1 MKLKE
6 AIQFVKR
13 KTKLENDRRYYQ
25 RYYQNQKNKDKN
37 DSI

>member
-13 KTKLENDRRYYQ
+13 KTKQENDRKYFQ
-25 RYYQNQKNKDKN
+25 RYYQNQKKKNMN

>member
-6 AIQFVKR
+6 AIQLAKR
-13 KTKLENDRRYYQ
+13 KAAQEHAKKYWERYYQ
-25 RYYQNQKNKDKN
+25 INKDKN